1 METHSQY
8 LKLNMTK
15 GETEMTLKVSIEKV
29 TPLVA
34 TKLLEGNTNNYRKL
48 NNATVDRYANLM
60 KQGKWV
66 TEACMIVLAEDGTL
80 VNGQHRL
87 TAVQKAQLAID
98 MIVVTGAS
106 ISSKDVIDSH
116 MPRRMKDHCQC
127 DAYKISMINT
137 FLRSEGLI
145 KTYGKDVDFFRSH
158 VNGDIGALSEKM
170 HKIYSKTYSPFT
182 STGIRA
188 GLILAV
194 INNQMTEESALAVF
208 QKLSNLRKKVKKKDN
223 TSDYFCALSTRSSII
238 STLDPLMSKLVDY
251 LDNDELPV
259 QSPVAN
265 SNSWYTESYD
275 GAREKASKLMKAT
288 YLAVC
293 KDTKNDSKFKGALT
307 VQIRKTLGV

>member
-1 METHSQY
+1 
-8 LKLNMTK
+8 
-15 GETEMTLKVSIEKV
+15 MTLKVSIEKV

-60 KQGKWV
+60 RQGKWV

-137 FLRSEGLI
+137 FLRSEGLV

>member
-1 METHSQY
+1 
-8 LKLNMTK
+8 
-15 GETEMTLKVSIEKV
+15 MTLKVSIEKV

-48 NNATVDRYANLM
+48 NTKTVDRYASLM
-60 KQGKWV
+60 EQGKWV

-80 VNGQHRL
+80 INGQHRL
-87 TAVQKAQLAID
+87 TAVQKVQLAID

-127 DAYKISMINT
+127 DAYKITMINT
-137 FLRSEGLI
+137 FLRSEGMALVGA
-145 KTYGKDVDFFRSH
+145 YGKDVDFFRSH
-158 VNGDIGALSEKM
+158 VDGDIGALAEKM
-170 HKIYSKTYSPFT
+170 HKVYSKTYSPFT
-182 STGIRA
+182 STGLRA

-194 INNQMTEESALAVF
+194 INNQMTEKAALDLF
-208 QKLSNLRKKVKKKDN
+208 EKLSNLRKKVKKKDN
-223 TSDYFCALSTRSSII
+223 TADYHCALSTRSNII
-238 STLDPLMSKLVDY
+238 ATLDPLMSKLVDC

-259 QSPVAN
+259 QSPIAN

-275 GAREKASKLMKAT
+275 SAREKASKLMKAT

-293 KDTKNDSKFKGALT
+293 NDTKNDKKFKGALT